1 MENILVERFQ
11 QLAGIKP
18 LYEQSYTETVY
29 RIFSCPA
36 HFGESDTEL
45 FKTNQEMIQNEFEG
59 TPFGREKKD
68 VMCNVNGKPTY
79 PGASI
84 EGAEIYGR
92 ETHSHED
99 KGEAAK
105 ERKDKLINELNLE
118 AYSLLKEVKDEMP
131 GLGNIEELMLLVNE
145 EKIEHLH
152 YFVRQVD
159 TQTSTI

>member
-1 MENILVERFQ
+1 MKNILVERFQ

-18 LYEQSYTETVY
+18 LYEYTENVY
-29 RIFSCPA
+29 RIFSCQA

-45 FKTNQEMIQNEFEG
+45 FKANQEMIQNEFEG

-68 VMCNVNGKPTY
+68 VMCNVNGKPEY
-79 PGASI
+79 PRA
-84 EGAEIYGR
+84 EVAEIYGS
-92 ETHSHED
+92 EEHSHED

-105 ERKDKLINELNLE
+105 ERKDKLINKLNLE